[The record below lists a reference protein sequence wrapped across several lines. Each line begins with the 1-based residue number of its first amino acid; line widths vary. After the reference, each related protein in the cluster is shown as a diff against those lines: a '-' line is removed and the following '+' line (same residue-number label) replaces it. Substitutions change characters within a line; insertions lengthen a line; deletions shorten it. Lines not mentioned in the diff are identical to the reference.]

1 MKKHF
6 DYYLF
11 ALVAFLLGFGLLFLS
26 CLSSYESLQKYG
38 NTNYYLFHQ
47 LALAV
52 VAIGLGFVAYK
63 IPLHILKKWAPLLI
77 VLNLIALFCVFL
89 PGIGTKIYGASRWIN
104 IAGHSIQPSEFLK
117 LTSILYLSAWIASK
131 LSEANVSGWKS
142 TAKKNYHN
150 LVYILIPFL
159 IFLGIITVGLY
170 FQKDATTLGVIA
182 LTLLVV
188 YFSSKTPWWHTAL
201 IVFLGLTALFLLVRF
216 EPYRV
221 DRFLTFLHP
230 EADPLGTGY
239 QLKQSLIS
247 LGSGGVIGKG
257 LGMSTQKFGRVP
269 QAIGDAVFSII
280 GEELGML
287 GCSAIVI
294 LFCLFL
300 WLGIRVAQ
308 KSTDKFSKLVAIGI
322 AFWITLQAFINIAS
336 ALGIFPF
343 VGIPLP
349 FISYGGSHL
358 VTELIGIGLLLNIS
372 KNT

>member
-52 VAIGLGFVAYK
+52 VAIGLGFAAYK

-170 FQKDATTLGVIA
+170 LQKDATTLGVIA